1 MNFLGRFGWAII
13 IAVAILWAP
22 FMNELAKRS
31 FGPPPVVDG
40 PVAADPQLLDRLDA
54 MSRDAQRLSIDLDD
68 ALRRLRK
75 IEQELER
82 RGDPGPNAAPGPS
95 FGSAPAAGFE
105 AAPSVAA
112 GSAFD
117 PGAASQAASGSGSGS
132 GSSSG
137 SGSGGDAVAARPA
150 MPDAS
155 VRYVSLV
162 QPPERRTVNDTLD
175 PSGHAWLEEFFG
187 PPRVGRD
194 YSQECQEPDNKRLL
208 SNLKLES
215 VGPFRVRMLRPALDS
230 LKRIFAKV
238 QEEEPELYAILGSAG
253 SLCGRLV
260 RGSAD
265 TVSGHA
271 YGAALDVT
279 IAGSL
284 DEMGD
289 AKTQLGL
296 VLLHEYFR
304 EEGWFW
310 GVAFR
315 REDSMHFEVSRQT
328 LQAWKAQG
336 AFDLTHS
343 IPKGG
348 RASSKAAAPE
358 VVQ

>member
-1 MNFLGRFGWAII
+1 MRRAKHRSGARVVGRGLLASANRPASLPRRFREEQMGFLGRFGWAII
-13 IAVAILWAP
+13 IALAIMWLP
-22 FMNELAKRS
+22 FMNEIAKRS
-31 FGPPPVVDG
+31 FGAPDPAPT
-40 PVAADPQLLDRLDA
+40 VAAAPDPLLLDRIDALKRDLDR
-54 MSRDAQRLSIDLDD
+54 MSLDFDDTLRRMDRMERDLEQRGDAGGEGEDNLSAQRD
-68 ALRRLRK
+68 
-75 IEQELER
+75 
-82 RGDPGPNAAPGPS
+82 
-95 FGSAPAAGFE
+95 F
-105 AAPSVAA
+105 
-112 GSAFD
+112 
-117 PGAASQAASGSGSGS
+117 
-132 GSSSG
+132 
-137 SGSGGDAVAARPA
+137 
-150 MPDAS
+150 PDAA

-175 PSGHAWLEEFFG
+175 PSGHAWLEQFFG
-187 PPRVGRD
+187 SPRVSRD
-194 YSQECQEPDNKRLL
+194 YTDDCQEPDNKRLK
-208 SNLKLES
+208 SNLKLDD
-215 VGPFRVRMLRPALDS
+215 VGPFRVRMLSPALDS

-238 QEEEPELYAILGSAG
+238 KDEEPELYDIIGSAG

-284 DEMGD
+284 DQMGD

-328 LQAWKAQG
+328 LEAWKSQG
-336 AFDLTHS
+336 AFDLTHD
-343 IPKGG
+343 IPRENRIASKGE
-348 RASSKAAAPE
+348 AAAPE

>member
-1 MNFLGRFGWAII
+1 MGFMGRFGWAII
-13 IAVAILWAP
+13 IAVAILWLP

-31 FGPPPVVDG
+31 FGAPDPAMGGISAPDPALMDRIDG
-40 PVAADPQLLDRLDA
+40 LARDVER
-54 MSRDAQRLSIDLDD
+54 MSLDLDD
-68 ALRRLRK
+68 TLRRLDRA
-75 IEQELER
+75 EQELER
-82 RGDPGPNAAPGPS
+82 RGDAGIDGTGAGAPGAGVSAMGDSGAGVAGGEASVGDGHDHTRDMPS
-95 FGSAPAAGFE
+95 AA
-105 AAPSVAA
+105 
-112 GSAFD
+112 
-117 PGAASQAASGSGSGS
+117 
-132 GSSSG
+132 
-137 SGSGGDAVAARPA
+137 
-150 MPDAS
+150 

-175 PSGHAWLEEFFG
+175 PSGHAWLEKFFG
-187 PPRVGRD
+187 SPRVGRD
-194 YSQECQEPDNKRLL
+194 YSNDCQEPDNARLL
-208 SNLKLES
+208 SNLKLED

-230 LKRIFAKV
+230 LRRIFAKV
-238 QEEEPELYAILGSAG
+238 QEEEPELFAILGSAG

-284 DEMGD
+284 DQMGD

-304 EEGWFW
+304 EEGWYW

-328 LQAWKAQG
+328 LEAWKSQG
-336 AFDLTHS
+336 AFDLTHD
-343 IPKGG
+343 IPRGA
-348 RASSKAAAPE
+348 RTASKAAAPE